1 MLHTIDQSQNE
12 IISINR
18 ERFHHGLPLQENHPV
33 RPDILAS
40 WRHCQRLRVDPYA
53 VTSRLI
59 PSEEFQAIC
68 QKNKVLLDVAIPAVN
83 TFYENIRG
91 SDTNMLITDI
101 SGVILHSRG
110 GGSGFNGYPS
120 CAVRGLDGSFQ
131 MEGTTAMN
139 LCLSE
144 GRPVSVSG
152 AEHYKSTYD
161 NWHCT
166 AAPIHDS
173 SGTVIGCVAL
183 VVHRLSSHIHTFGMA
198 ATLSSAISEQLKL
211 RMLLEDHRTIL
222 ELINEAVIVID
233 NKNRIKEINV
243 YACKLFNTNVPPL
256 GSKVDSIINNNETIE
271 KLRQKA
277 PVCDADTTFT
287 LNNGTQLHCSLSASR
302 TTDGGLIINLRE
314 QKRIQHLA
322 KVFLNAT
329 AKYHFDDILG
339 ESLPMRQAKDLAQAA
354 GRHDSSVLI
363 LGESGVGKELFA
375 QAIHNASVRKKGP
388 FVAINCGAIPRDLV
402 QSELFGYEQ
411 GAFTGASRE
420 GKIGKFEM
428 AEGGTLFLDEIG
440 DMPLNMQVNL
450 LRVLEEGTVTRI
462 GGKVQRKVDVRVI
475 AATHHNLVEE
485 IKSGTFRRDLY
496 YRLNVICIAIP
507 PLRDRTSDVA
517 LLAKVFLERYQTM
530 FHKQPLSFDP
540 AVLDILE
547 QYPWQGNV
555 RELENV
561 IERAVIVAQGST
573 IQKQDL
579 PLNLLARVPPQTNTP
594 WRQNNKTHTPQ
605 AKSSLPEPTDNDA
618 TAPRSHTRSYKE
630 REKLFIIQTLT
641 ETQGN
646 LRSAA
651 KILGLS
657 RGTIYARLKQ
667 YGLTPEVFRS

>member
-1 MLHTIDQSQNE
+1 MRHATDQNLNE
-12 IISINR
+12 SIFASR
-18 ERFHHGLPLQENHPV
+18 ERFHKGLPLDDNHPI
-33 RPDILAS
+33 RSDILAS
-40 WRHCQRLRVDPYA
+40 WEYCKSLGVDPQA
-53 VTSRLI
+53 TTSRLT
-59 PSEEFQAIC
+59 PPAEFQALC
-68 QKNKVLLDVAIPAVN
+68 QKNKALLDIAIPAVN

-91 SDTNMLITDI
+91 SDTNMLLTDI
-101 SGVILHSRG
+101 SGVVLYSRG
-110 GGSGFNGYPS
+110 DGSGFSGYPS
-120 CAVRGLDGSFQ
+120 CALRGLDGCCQ
-131 MEGTTAMN
+131 IEGTTAMN

-144 GRPVSVSG
+144 GHPVSVTG
-152 AEHYKSTYD
+152 AEHYKSMFD
-161 NWHCT
+161 NWHCS
-166 AAPIHDS
+166 AAPIHAP
-173 SGTVIGCVAL
+173 SGAIIGSVGLVI
-183 VVHRLSSHIHTFGMA
+183 HRQSLHMHTFGMT
-198 ATLSSAISEQLKL
+198 ATLSSAISEQIKL
-211 RMLLEDHRTIL
+211 RMLLEDHRSIL

-233 NKNRIKEINV
+233 NNDCIKEINA
-243 YACKLFNTNVPPL
+243 YACKLFNTKAPPL
-256 GSKVDSIINNNETIE
+256 GSKVKSIINNKEILE

-375 QAIHNASVRKKGP
+375 QAIHNASARKKGP

-428 AEGGTLFLDEIG
+428 ADGGTLFLDEIG

-485 IKSGTFRRDLY
+485 IKTGAFRRDLY

-507 PLRDRTSDVA
+507 PLRERMSDVA

-530 FHKQPLSFDP
+530 FHKQPLSFDS

-561 IERAVIVAQGST
+561 IERAVIVVQGST

-579 PLNLLARVPPQTNTP
+579 PLNLLARVPPGQY
-594 WRQNNKTHTPQ
+594 
-605 AKSSLPEPTDNDA
+605 AMESSPEGHC
-618 TAPRSHTRSYKE
+618 APK
-630 REKLFIIQTLT
+630 
-641 ETQGN
+641 
-646 LRSAA
+646 
-651 KILGLS
+651 
-657 RGTIYARLKQ
+657 
-667 YGLTPEVFRS
+667 